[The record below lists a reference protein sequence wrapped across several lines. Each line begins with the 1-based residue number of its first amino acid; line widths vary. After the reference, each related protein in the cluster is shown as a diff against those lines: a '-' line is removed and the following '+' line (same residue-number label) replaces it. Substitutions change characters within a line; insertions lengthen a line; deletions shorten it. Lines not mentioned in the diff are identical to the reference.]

1 MLMYAHQYTIPVATH
16 VHVNADIHCNRHA
29 PYGFFKP
36 IEQEACHVSWTR
48 KVYAINYSTLV
59 GHNYDTVHI
68 DIE

>member
-1 MLMYAHQYTIPVATH
+1 MHAYQYTIPVATH
-16 VHVNADIHCNRHA
+16 VHADIHCNRHA

-36 IEQEACHVSWTR
+36 IEQETLYVLWTR

-59 GHNYDTVHI
+59 QHNYDTVHI